1 MEKKTRFAR
10 RTRMHE
16 ATLNEILQ
24 EARQQIA
31 VDGAAALSLRAI
43 ARAMG
48 VTAPALYRYFKN
60 RDELVTALIV
70 EAYKSLSQ
78 TLEAVRDGID
88 ASKHAERVL
97 NVIMAYRAWA
107 LAHPQDYA
115 LVFGTPI
122 PGYVGPVNIVVPVAK
137 RVMDIFVDLLAAA
150 LQAEPLQP
158 STTYRAPSVSLQTQL
173 DAWKEK
179 FGYASPT
186 TAMHLALIGWSRLHG
201 LIALELFEHI
211 PPFFGDMTE
220 LYRSEAIEL
229 LKTGGLSI
237 QPTEN
242 GESESR

>member
-1 MEKKTRFAR
+1 MEKKIRPTHRELV
-10 RTRMHE
+10 HE

-31 VDGAAALSLRAI
+31 ADGAAALSLRAI
-43 ARAMG
+43 ARAVG

-70 EAYKSLSQ
+70 EAYKSLAQ
-78 TLEAVRDGID
+78 TLEAVRDAID
-88 ASKHAERVL
+88 VNHHAQRL
-97 NVIMAYRAWA
+97 LDVIMAYRAWA

-122 PGYVGPVNIVVPVAK
+122 PGYVGPVNVIVPVAK
-137 RVMDIFVDLLAAA
+137 RVMDIFVDLLAAS
-150 LQAEPLQP
+150 QADQFQP
-158 STTYRAPSVSLQTQL
+158 STTYRAPSLSLQTQL
-173 DAWKEK
+173 AAWKEK
-179 FGYASPT
+179 FGYTSPT

-229 LKTGGLSI
+229 LKAGGLSTH
-237 QPTEN
+237 QTWT
-242 GESESR
+242 GVSES